1 MNEDIDNSSQDV
13 ATKGP
18 GWLKITAIVVLSTTI
33 ATVAAIWLVTAY
45 LFQKEL
51 TPVTLSQK
59 EEQSLNNKLD
69 RLDPF
74 RSSGSRSST
83 RKNRASSGR
92 ATLTPERY
100 SEEDANRELI
110 LSEKELNALLAKNT
124 DLARKLAIDLSDDLA
139 SAKLLIP
146 LDDDF
151 PVLGGK
157 TLRVN
162 AGLELAYANGKP
174 VVILKGVSIW
184 GTPLPNSWLGNLKN
198 VDLVREFGGQDGF
211 WKSFAAGIDEIK
223 VEEENLRIR
232 LKE

>member
-1 MNEDIDNSSQDV
+1 M
-13 ATKGP
+13 TG
-18 GWLKITAIVVLSTTI
+18 IVVLATTI
-33 ATVAAIWLVTAY
+33 ATAVAIWLVSAY

-59 EEQSLNNKLD
+59 EEQRLNAKLD
-69 RLDPF
+69 RLDSYRPH
-74 RSSGSRSST
+74 RTRNST
-83 RKNRASSGR
+83 RKSRVSSGR
-92 ATLTPERY
+92 NTLTPERY
-100 SEEDANRELI
+100 SEENANRELV

-146 LDDDF
+146 LDEDF

-174 VVILKGVSIW
+174 VVILKGISIW
-184 GTPLPNSWLGNLKN
+184 GTPIPNSWLGNLKN

-223 VEEENLRIR
+223 VEEETLRIR

>member
-1 MNEDIDNSSQDV
+1 MNNNTDNSDS
-13 ATKGP
+13 TKSTISI
-18 GWLKITAIVVLSTTI
+18 GWLKMTGIVVLATTI
-33 ATVAAIWLVTAY
+33 ATAVAIWVVSSY

-59 EEQSLNNKLD
+59 EEQRLNTKLD
-69 RLDPF
+69 RLDSF
-74 RSSGSRSST
+74 RSSGSRSNTQKS
-83 RKNRASSGR
+83 RALSGR
-92 ATLTPERY
+92 DTLIPERY
-100 SEEDANRELI
+100 SEENASRELV

-184 GTPLPNSWLGNLKN
+184 GTPIPNSWLGNLK
-198 VDLVREFGGQDGF
+198 
-211 WKSFAAGIDEIK
+211 
-223 VEEENLRIR
+223 
-232 LKE
+232 

>member
-1 MNEDIDNSSQDV
+1 MNMNNNTDNSDS
-13 ATKGP
+13 TRSTSSI
-18 GWLKITAIVVLSTTI
+18 GWLKITGIVVLATSI
-33 ATVAAIWLVTAY
+33 ATAVAIWLVSSY

-59 EEQSLNNKLD
+59 EEQRLNTKLD
-69 RLDPF
+69 RLDPY
-74 RSSGSRSST
+74 RSSGR
-83 RKNRASSGR
+83 N
-92 ATLTPERY
+92 TLTPERY
-100 SEEDANRELI
+100 SEENANRELV

-184 GTPLPNSWLGNLKN
+184 GTPIPNSWLGNLKN

-211 WKSFAAGIDEIK
+211 WKSFAEGVDEIK
-223 VEEENLRIR
+223 VEEETLRIR

>member
-1 MNEDIDNSSQDV
+1 MNNNTDNSDS
-13 ATKGP
+13 TRSTSSI
-18 GWLKITAIVVLSTTI
+18 GWLKITGIVVLATSI
-33 ATVAAIWLVTAY
+33 ATAVAIWLVSSY

-59 EEQSLNNKLD
+59 EEQRLNTKLD
-69 RLDPF
+69 RLDSY
-74 RSSGSRSST
+74 RSSGRD
-83 RKNRASSGR
+83 
-92 ATLTPERY
+92 TLTPERY
-100 SEEDANRELI
+100 SEENANRELV

-146 LDDDF
+146 LEDDF

-162 AGLELAYANGKP
+162 AGLELAYANGRP

-184 GTPLPNSWLGNLKN
+184 GTPIPNSWLGNLKN

-211 WKSFAAGIDEIK
+211 WKSFAEGIDEIK
-223 VEEENLRIR
+223 VEEGSLRIR

>member
-1 MNEDIDNSSQDV
+1 M
-13 ATKGP
+13 TG
-18 GWLKITAIVVLSTTI
+18 IVVLATTI
-33 ATVAAIWLVTAY
+33 ATAVAIWVVSSY
-45 LFQKEL
+45 IFQKEL

-59 EEQSLNNKLD
+59 EEQRLNTKLD
-69 RLDPF
+69 RLDSF
-74 RSSGSRSST
+74 RSSGFRSNTQKSR
-83 RKNRASSGR
+83 ALSGR
-92 ATLTPERY
+92 DTLIPERY
-100 SEEDANRELI
+100 SEENASRELV

-184 GTPLPNSWLGNLKN
+184 GTPIPNSWLGNLKN

-223 VEEENLRIR
+223 VEEGSLRIR

>member
-1 MNEDIDNSSQDV
+1 MNMNNNTDNSDSSKS
-13 ATKGP
+13 TSSI
-18 GWLKITAIVVLSTTI
+18 GWLKITGIVVLATSI
-33 ATVAAIWLVTAY
+33 ATAVAIWLVTSY

-59 EEQSLNNKLD
+59 EEQKLNNKLD

-74 RSSGSRSST
+74 RSPGSRSNTSLE
-83 RKNRASSGR
+83 RD
-92 ATLTPERY
+92 TLTPERY
-100 SEEDANRELI
+100 SEEDANRELV

-146 LDDDF
+146 LDEDF

-162 AGLELAYANGKP
+162 C
-174 VVILKGVSIW
+174 
-184 GTPLPNSWLGNLKN
+184 
-198 VDLVREFGGQDGF
+198 
-211 WKSFAAGIDEIK
+211 
-223 VEEENLRIR
+223 
-232 LKE
+232 

>member
-1 MNEDIDNSSQDV
+1 MNNNTDNSDS
-13 ATKGP
+13 TKSTISI
-18 GWLKITAIVVLSTTI
+18 GWLKMTGIVVLATTI
-33 ATVAAIWLVTAY
+33 ATAVAIWVVSSY
-45 LFQKEL
+45 IFQKEL

-59 EEQSLNNKLD
+59 EEQRLNTKLD
-69 RLDPF
+69 RLDSF
-74 RSSGSRSST
+74 RSSGFRSNTQKSR
-83 RKNRASSGR
+83 ALSGR
-92 ATLTPERY
+92 DTLIPERY
-100 SEEDANRELI
+100 SEENASRELV

-184 GTPLPNSWLGNLKN
+184 GTPIPNSWLGNLKN

-223 VEEENLRIR
+223 VEEGSLRIR

>member
-1 MNEDIDNSSQDV
+1 M
-13 ATKGP
+13 TG
-18 GWLKITAIVVLSTTI
+18 IVVLATTI
-33 ATVAAIWLVTAY
+33 ATAVAIWVVSSY
-45 LFQKEL
+45 IFQKEL

-59 EEQSLNNKLD
+59 EEQRLNTKLD
-69 RLDPF
+69 RLDSF
-74 RSSGSRSST
+74 RSSGFRSNTQKSR
-83 RKNRASSGR
+83 ALSGR
-92 ATLTPERY
+92 DTLIPERY
-100 SEEDANRELI
+100 SEENASRELV

-184 GTPLPNSWLGNLKN
+184 GTPIPNSWLGNLKN

-211 WKSFAAGIDEIK
+211 WKSFATGIDEIK
-223 VEEENLRIR
+223 VEEGSLRIR

>member
-1 MNEDIDNSSQDV
+1 MNMNNNTDNSDS
-13 ATKGP
+13 TRSTSSI
-18 GWLKITAIVVLSTTI
+18 GWLKITGIVVLATSI
-33 ATVAAIWLVTAY
+33 ATAVAIWLVSSY

-59 EEQSLNNKLD
+59 EEQRLNTKLD
-69 RLDPF
+69 RLDPY
-74 RSSGSRSST
+74 RSSGR
-83 RKNRASSGR
+83 N
-92 ATLTPERY
+92 TLTPERY
-100 SEEDANRELI
+100 SEENANRELV

-146 LDDDF
+146 LDEDF

-184 GTPLPNSWLGNLKN
+184 GTPIPNSWLGNLKN

-223 VEEENLRIR
+223 VEEGSLRIR